1 MSVERNA
8 NMHFGHK
15 KLKELIKMYIF
26 IVISLILI
34 IIPVFLPLGFSPDS
48 LNYYKTIDL
57 PPSHFNFLSYEPFYW
72 LVVYVNQILFNGSWA
87 SFLLFFSFIYVS
99 LNAYLIYKYSP
110 SPFLS
115 FLIFMLL
122 FYPNFGLIQIRD
134 AVSIAFV
141 WWAIFNLME
150 GKKIRFI
157 IKTVIAILFHY
168 PSIIFFLALFL
179 NKNRINRKFYLL
191 LPIFGLL
198 LGKYVLNLEVFKLIV
213 SYLPGFLKHKAQSYL
228 YLLGSQPEHILN
240 QINILN
246 SYVLFIILAYYVS
259 LFTYRSDNYSIF
271 FTKMVGFAIFFWFSF
286 MNIPVFSFR
295 FSNKFNT
302 FLVFLIPY
310 ILNNFRKD
318 ERALI
323 YLLLILILALLSW
336 NIYIRHEVFDF
347 SIL

>member
-8 NMHFGHK
+8 NMHFEHK

-57 PPSHFNFLSYEPFYW
+57 PPSHFNILSYEPFYW

-99 LNAYLIYKYSP
+99 LSAYLIYKYSP

-134 AVSIAFV
+134 GVSIAFV

-157 IKTVIAILFHY
+157 IKTIIAILFHY
-168 PSIIFFLALFL
+168 TSIIFFLVLFL
-179 NKNRINRKFYLL
+179 NKKRINRKFYLL

-213 SYLPGFLKHKAQSYL
+213 NYLPEFLKHKAQSYL
-228 YLLGSQPEHILN
+228 YLLESQPEHILN

-246 SYVLFIILAYYVS
+246 SYVLFIILVYYVS
-259 LFTYRSDNYSIF
+259 LFTDRSNNYSIF

>member
-1 MSVERNA
+1 MPMERNA
-8 NMHFGHK
+8 NMHFKHE

-26 IVISLILI
+26 TIISLILI

-57 PPSHFNFLSYEPFYW
+57 PPSRFNFLSFEPFYW

-134 AVSIAFV
+134 GVSIAFA

-157 IKTVIAILFHY
+157 IKTIIAILFHY

-228 YLLGSQPEHILN
+228 YLLESQPEHILN
-240 QINILN
+240 QVNILN
-246 SYVLFIILAYYVS
+246 SYVLFIILVYYVS

-271 FTKMVGFAIFFWFSF
+271 FTKMVGFATFFWFSF
-286 MNIPVFSFR
+286 MNVPVFSFR

-310 ILNNFRKD
+310 ILNSFRKD

-323 YLLLILILALLSW
+323 YLLLILMLVLLSW
-336 NIYIRHEVFDF
+336 NIYIRHKLFDF

>member
-1 MSVERNA
+1 
-8 NMHFGHK
+8 MH
-15 KLKELIKMYIF
+15 IF
-26 IVISLILI
+26 IVISFILI

-48 LNYYKTIDL
+48 LSYYETIDL
-57 PPSHFNFLSYEPFYW
+57 PPSHFNFLSFEPLYW

-99 LNAYLIYKYSP
+99 LNAYLIHKYSP

-122 FYPNFGLIQIRD
+122 FYPIFGLIQIRD
-134 AVSIAFV
+134 GVSIAFV

-157 IKTVIAILFHY
+157 IKTIIAILFHY
-168 PSIIFFLALFL
+168 ASIIFFLALFL
-179 NKNRINRKFYLL
+179 SKKRINRKFYLL

-213 SYLPGFLKHKAQSYL
+213 NYLPGFLKHKAQLYL
-228 YLLGSQPEHILN
+228 YILEYQPEHIFN
-240 QINILN
+240 RINILN
-246 SYVLFIILAYYVS
+246 AYVLFIILVYYVS
-259 LFTYRSDNYSIF
+259 LFTDRSNNYSVL

-318 ERALI
+318 ERTLI
-323 YLLLILILALLSW
+323 YLLLILMLVLLSW

-347 SIL
+347 SVL